1 MGKGHRVEARIL
13 QCRMVAE
20 DVLDLGLRIIAEV
33 RDLAKPENLED
44 SVREFRE
51 SVNAPKS
58 RKAAGKDWTR
68 SEQLRLRLWP
78 CTAQQAGAF
87 QLPAHILGPRRRRG
101 PAIVGIDDGE
111 QSEEVWKLNR
121 KLKPRNHGFTKR
133 NLQRAVFDD

>member
-1 MGKGHRVEARIL
+1 MGVEARIL
-13 QCRMVAE
+13 QCRMMAE

-51 SVNAPKS
+51 SVNAPKC
-58 RKAAGKDWTR
+58 RKAAGRDWTR

-87 QLPAHILGPRRRRG
+87 TIQPTSSAQDVVVDLRLSASTTSN
-101 PAIVGIDDGE
+101 A
-111 QSEEVWKLNR
+111 
-121 KLKPRNHGFTKR
+121 
-133 NLQRAVFDD
+133 